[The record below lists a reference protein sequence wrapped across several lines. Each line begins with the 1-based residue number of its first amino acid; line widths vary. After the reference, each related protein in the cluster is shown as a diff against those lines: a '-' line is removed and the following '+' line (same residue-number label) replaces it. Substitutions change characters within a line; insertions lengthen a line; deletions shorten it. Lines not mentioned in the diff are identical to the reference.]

1 MNLINKIRNS
11 FDEKKL
17 KIIIFDKYINI
28 MNYSIIN
35 DISNEKILINN
46 KNIII
51 YGRDLKIIK
60 LLDNELLI
68 EGILTNL
75 EYKNAM
81 SK

>member
-75 EYKNAM
+75 EYKNE
-81 SK
+81 